1 MSLAVEIQNP
11 EAFQS
16 IPADHLIEQWACAA
30 WLDENEAS
38 VVIRIVGTEEGLEL
52 NQSFRHKNYPTN
64 VLSFPY
70 EPSEFELEFLE
81 AEELGHLGDLV
92 LCLPVVEREAA
103 EQHKPLQHHWAH
115 LIVHGLLHLQ
125 GFDHED
131 SEVEA
136 EIMEAREIAILNQL
150 GMPNPYESNE

>member
-1 MSLAVEIQNP
+1 MSLLVEIQNP
-11 EAFQS
+11 EGFKS
-16 IPADHLIEQWACAA
+16 IPADEFIERWACAA
-30 WLDENEAS
+30 CLDENEAS
-38 VVIRIVGTEEGLEL
+38 VVIRIVGTEEGLAL
-52 NQSFRHKNYPTN
+52 NQSYRHKDYPTN

-70 EPSEFELEFLE
+70 EPSDFELEFLS

-92 LCLPVVEREAA
+92 LCLPVVEREAT
-103 EQHKPLQHHWAH
+103 EQSKSVEHHWAH

-125 GFDHED
+125 GFDHEE

-136 EIMEAREIAILNQL
+136 DIMEAREIEILRQL

>member
-1 MSLAVEIQNP
+1 MSLWVEIQNP
-11 EAFQS
+11 EEFQS
-16 IPADHLIEQWACAA
+16 IPAETLIEQWAQAA

-38 VVIRIVGTEEGLEL
+38 VVIRVVGTEEGLDL
-52 NQSFRHKNYPTN
+52 NQRYRQRDYPTN

-70 EPSEFELEFLE
+70 EPADFELEFLD

-103 EQHKPLQHHWAH
+103 EQAKPAEHHWAH

-125 GFDHED
+125 GFDHEE

-136 EIMEAREIAILNQL
+136 EIMEAREIAILGQL
-150 GMPNPYESNE
+150 GVPNPYESDE

>member
-1 MSLAVEIQNP
+1 MSLVVEIQNP
-11 EAFQS
+11 EAFHS
-16 IPADHLIEQWACAA
+16 IPADDLIEQWACAA

-70 EPSEFELEFLE
+70 EPSEFELEFLD

-103 EQHKPLQHHWAH
+103 EQNKPLQHHWAH

>member
-1 MSLAVEIQNP
+1 MSLVVEIQNP
-11 EAFQS
+11 EVFHS
-16 IPADHLIEQWACAA
+16 IPADDLIEQWARAA

-38 VVIRIVGTEEGLEL
+38 VVIRIVGTEGGLEL
-52 NQSFRHKNYPTN
+52 NQSFRQKDYPTN

-70 EPSEFELEFLE
+70 EPSELELEFLD

-103 EQHKPLQHHWAH
+103 EQNKLLEHHWAH

-136 EIMEAREIAILNQL
+136 ELMEAREIAILNQL

>member
-1 MSLAVEIQNP
+1 MSLGVEIQNP
-11 EAFQS
+11 EAFHS
-16 IPADHLIEQWACAA
+16 VPADDLIEQWASAA

-52 NQSFRHKNYPTN
+52 NQSFRQKDYPTN

-70 EPSEFELEFLE
+70 EPSEFELEFLD

-103 EQHKPLQHHWAH
+103 EQNKLLEHHWAH

>member
-16 IPADHLIEQWACAA
+16 IPADHLIEQWARAA

>member
-1 MSLAVEIQNP
+1 MSLGVEIQNP
-11 EAFQS
+11 EAFHS
-16 IPADHLIEQWACAA
+16 VPADDLIEQWARAA

-52 NQSFRHKNYPTN
+52 NQSFRQKDYPTN

-70 EPSEFELEFLE
+70 EPSEFELEFLD

-103 EQHKPLQHHWAH
+103 EQNKLLEHHWAH

-150 GMPNPYESNE
+150 GMPNPYESNK

>member
-1 MSLAVEIQNP
+1 MSLWVEIQNP
-11 EAFQS
+11 EEFTS
-16 IPADHLIEQWACAA
+16 IPAQELIEQWARAA
-30 WLDENEAS
+30 CLEENEAS
-38 VVIRIVGTEEGLEL
+38 VVIRIVGIEEGLDL
-52 NQSFRHKNYPTN
+52 NRSYRYKDYPTN

-70 EPSEFELEFLE
+70 EPSDFELEFLST
-81 AEELGHLGDLV
+81 EELGHLGDLV

-103 EQHKPLQHHWAH
+103 EQTKPVHHHWAH

-136 EIMEAREIAILNQL
+136 DIMEAREIEILRQL
-150 GMPNPYESNE
+150 GMPNPYELNE

>member
-1 MSLAVEIQNP
+1 MSLGVEIQNP
-11 EAFQS
+11 EAFHS
-16 IPADHLIEQWACAA
+16 VPADDLIEQWARAA

-52 NQSFRHKNYPTN
+52 NQSFRQKDYPTN

-70 EPSEFELEFLE
+70 EPSEFELEFLD

-103 EQHKPLQHHWAH
+103 EQNKLLEHHWAH

>member
-1 MSLAVEIQNP
+1 MSLVVEIQNP
-11 EAFQS
+11 EVFQS
-16 IPADHLIEQWACAA
+16 IPAESLIKQWACAT

-52 NQSFRHKNYPTN
+52 NQTYRHKDYPTN

-70 EPSEFELEFLE
+70 KPSEFELEFLE

-92 LCLPVVEREAA
+92 ICLPVVEREAA
-103 EQHKPLQHHWAH
+103 EQGKAVQDHWAH

-125 GFDHED
+125 GFDHEE

-136 EIMEAREIAILNQL
+136 DMMEAREIEILRQL
-150 GMPNPYESNE
+150 GIPNPY

>member
-16 IPADHLIEQWACAA
+16 IPADHLIEQWARAA

-103 EQHKPLQHHWAH
+103 EQHKSLQHHWAH